1 MSIELATKFAPYTD
15 DLFKAESKTYLL
27 SNTDFDWTG
36 AHSIKLYK
44 ISTTPMNDYARNR
57 VSGGEDSAEALS
69 RYGKLLDL
77 SATTEELLL
86 SHDRSF
92 IFNVDRLD
100 ADETQGQLEAGTAL
114 ARELREVVVP
124 EVDTNVYKVM
134 TDGAGTKPAA
144 AALTKSNI
152 YAAVLAASQALDD
165 AEVPETERVLV
176 VTPATYALLKQAV
189 EFDHTDIGAD
199 MRARGVV
206 AMIDG
211 AAVVKVPAVRLP
223 EKFGFMLAHPS
234 ATVAPVRP
242 REAWAA
248 WAEVLSRK
256 EPTRT

>member
-44 ISTTPMNDYARNR
+44 ISTTPMNDYARKR

-100 ADETQGQLEAGTAL
+100 TDETQGQLEAGTAL

-144 AALTKSNI
+144 AALTTVDWSS
-152 YAAVLAASQALDD
+152 ARDHWVGAR
-165 AEVPETERVLV
+165 P
-176 VTPATYALLKQAV
+176 VTSDGLPL
-189 EFDHTDIGAD
+189 IGATATPGLHVTGGHG
-199 MRARGVV
+199 MWG
-206 AMIDG
+206 MTLG
-211 AAVVKVPAVRLP
+211 PLSGKL
-223 EKFGFMLAHPS
+223 LAELIV
-234 ATVAPVRP
+234 TGRTP
-242 REAWAA
+242 RE
-248 WAEVLSRK
+248 LLPLDPCR
-256 EPTRT
+256 